1 MASAQREE
9 ARTERIRLLLVD
21 DSRDNLVSLEATLQG
36 LADELVCA
44 QSGTEVLRHMLEN
57 DDFAAI
63 LLDVKMPEMD
73 GFEIAELIRTRRSA
87 RHTPILFLTAYRSDD
102 HLFRGYDLGAVDF
115 LFKPIVPEILR
126 SKVSV
131 FIELARNVQML
142 KRQREVSV
150 RAEQKFRSLL
160 EAAPD
165 ATFITRADGR
175 IMMVNTPGCDL
186 FGYVTHE
193 LLDQNLTSL
202 IPRWRQGSSGYDLMA
217 ARRNGTQFPVEIS
230 QSPLNTE
237 EGLLITTVVR
247 DITERKKAE
256 ESIRELNAE
265 LERRVAER
273 TAALTRSTEALRQ
286 FAWAASHDLQEPLRM
301 VVAYSQLLQRKSG
314 QWLNESATQLL
325 ETIVSSAIRMEQLLA
340 GLREFM
346 QASDQNSVRL
356 ERVDSERALDRALQ
370 GLADST
376 AGARATIKRSPL
388 PMVIGNEVLLA
399 QVFQNLISNALKYRS
414 ERPVEVQISA
424 EHSDDECTFSIR
436 DNGIGIAP
444 EYHERI
450 FGVFKRLHRD
460 EYPGT
465 GIGLAICKGVVARLG
480 GRIWVESEL
489 GAGANFR
496 FVLRAAAN

>member
-1 MASAQREE
+1 VLTGTATATAQRED
-9 ARTERIRLLLVD
+9 ARTDRIRLLLVD

-131 FIELARNVQML
+131 FIDLARNVQML

-175 IMMVNTPGCDL
+175 IMLVNTPGCDL

-193 LLDQNLTSL
+193 LLDQNLTDL
-202 IPRWRQGSSGYDLMA
+202 IPRWRQGCRLRPRCRTPEQDSIPGRNQSEPAQHRGRSSNHHCGSGYH
-217 ARRNGTQFPVEIS
+217 R
-230 QSPLNTE
+230 TE
-237 EGLLITTVVR
+237 EGR
-247 DITERKKAE
+247 
-256 ESIRELNAE
+256 REHPRA
-265 LERRVAER
+265 ERRTGAPGGRAHGRINPVYRSAATVRLGSQPRPSGAAPDGSRIQPVAPAQERAVAE
-273 TAALTRSTEALRQ
+273 
-286 FAWAASHDLQEPLRM
+286 
-301 VVAYSQLLQRKSG
+301 
-314 QWLNESATQLL
+314 
-325 ETIVSSAIRMEQLLA
+325 
-340 GLREFM
+340 
-346 QASDQNSVRL
+346 
-356 ERVDSERALDRALQ
+356 
-370 GLADST
+370 
-376 AGARATIKRSPL
+376 
-388 PMVIGNEVLLA
+388 
-399 QVFQNLISNALKYRS
+399 
-414 ERPVEVQISA
+414 
-424 EHSDDECTFSIR
+424 
-436 DNGIGIAP
+436 
-444 EYHERI
+444 
-450 FGVFKRLHRD
+450 
-460 EYPGT
+460 
-465 GIGLAICKGVVARLG
+465 
-480 GRIWVESEL
+480 
-489 GAGANFR
+489 
-496 FVLRAAAN
+496 